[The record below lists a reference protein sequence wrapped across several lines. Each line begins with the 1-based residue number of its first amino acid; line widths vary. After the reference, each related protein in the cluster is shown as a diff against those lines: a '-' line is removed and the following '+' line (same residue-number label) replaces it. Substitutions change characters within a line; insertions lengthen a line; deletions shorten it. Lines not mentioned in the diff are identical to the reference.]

1 MLSWSARLS
10 KESRTFCY
18 QVLRYP
24 EGGESLIKAAMK
36 EVTQNWKFAPGM
48 LNGEPVDVLTTIEIE
63 FNLN

>member
-1 MLSWSARLS
+1 MKGAIRKDGSVAII
-10 KESRTFCY
+10 

-36 EVTQNWKFAPGM
+36 EVTQNWKFKPGR
-48 LNGEPVDVLTTIEIE
+48 LNGEPVDVLTTIKIE